1 MSPPLVTR
9 NVKGY
14 VPAVVATPMRPA
26 LALDEKDEG
35 KSVRSKIPGGSEPV
49 GIDQTYVLLAPPVA
63 LNGSSTRPMLI
74 VGKVEHNDGISGSL
88 ADVSE
93 KSSFV
98 GIPKFTTALEGLF
111 RLDGAA
117 ARISP

>member
-9 NVKGY
+9 SVKAY
-14 VPAVVATPMRPA
+14 VPGVVATPIRPA
-26 LALDEKDEG
+26 LALKEKVDG

-49 GIDQTYVLLAPPVA
+49 GMDQTYVLPAPPVA

-74 VGKVEHNDGISGSL
+74 VGKAEHSDGTSGSL

-93 KSSFV
+93 KSRFA
-98 GIPKFTTALEGLF
+98 GIPKFTTAREGLF
-111 RLDGAA
+111 RLGGAA
-117 ARISP
+117 A